1 MLRAA
6 LIGTGVALLCL
17 VPPLLHFV
25 TGPLAPFIGGAVAGA
40 NLRARTDGTYALILM
55 SALMAV
61 MLGAAVAV
69 IAGPAIFIVGLFI
82 ESDTQFS
89 LSILPILAFLVAMY
103 SFGLGVV
110 GAMLGAA
117 LKGRNAGPA
126 GEGDTQQDNPA
137 GAQMR

>member
-25 TGPLAPFIGGAVAGA
+25 TGPLGPFIGGAVAGA
-40 NLRARTDGTYALILM
+40 NLRARTDATYALILM

-126 GEGDTQQDNPA
+126 GEVETPQDEPA
-137 GAQMR
+137 GAQMT